1 VAAAVVPAA
10 EAPGFRTLSLL
21 KGGIAW
27 INILVLTF
35 LAAPSGG
42 TADFTAGLAVESDE
56 LGALAAKA
64 VPDGPEVPGAPRP
77 WVARASARAF
87 SLIAFCFSSS
97 FARIGTRSSGI
108 GPLS

>member
-1 VAAAVVPAA
+1 MD
-10 EAPGFRTLSLL
+10 
-21 KGGIAW
+21 W

-56 LGALAAKA
+56 LGALEAKA
-64 VPDGPEVPGAPRP
+64 VPEVPGAPRP